1 MTLEENITQYKDN
14 PTWELKNI
22 KKALEMLGGFLNTDE
37 DNRRLEAVKIIL
49 KGRASRAKQ

>member
-49 KGRASRAKQ
+49 KGRARDAKQ

>member
-22 KKALEMLGGFLNTDE
+22 KKDLEMLGGFLNTDE